1 VNKFF
6 FKGEIREQLQS
17 EIDEK
22 QHALELLR
30 REEEN
35 LRADL
40 EQAKLNFKD
49 QTWRDVEQLSE
60 STREVSTRSSKAQKE
75 IERVTQRLAF
85 VQEGLLYL
93 IKNVESQATATRIDD
108 HPDDAL
114 LASVERE
121 MPLLTSGD
129 GAPNVKGLWTPA
141 QSTAVFQKLD
151 HTVDVLFS
159 CIAREQEHRHL
170 LELSSQQRAA
180 AAAVQKSTTERA
192 SQQPKIFGLMQAKHL
207 RALSAQQQMQ
217 EDLGNGSM

>member
-1 VNKFF
+1 MNKFF

-40 EQAKLNFKD
+40 DQAKLNFKD

-60 STREVSTRSSKAQKE
+60 STREVSTRSNKAQKE

-93 IKNVESQATATRIDD
+93 IKHVDSQALATRASSSDHQDD
-108 HPDDAL
+108 GL
-114 LASVERE
+114 LASVDRE
-121 MPLLTSGD
+121 LPQLDGD
-129 GAPNVKGLWTPA
+129 GSPTVKGLWTPA
-141 QSTAVFQKLD
+141 QATAVFQKTD
-151 HTVDVLFS
+151 HAVDVLFS

-180 AAAVQKSTTERA
+180 ATAVQKSTTERVA
-192 SQQPKIFGLMQAKHL
+192 GGQPPKIFGLMQAKQQL
-207 RALSAQQQMQ
+207 KTLATQQQDEQ
-217 EDLGNGSM
+217 